1 MELNL
6 EKEVAL
12 LTKRLQEETTKSI
25 RYQALLDDALQ
36 ELEHYKGNNETQDK
50 EVEVREA
57 QDAETQEPKFHVVED
72 E

>member
-1 MELNL
+1 MEVNH

-36 ELEHYKGNNETQDK
+36 ELEKYTGNNDSQIEEAQYQ
-50 EVEVREA
+50 EVE
-57 QDAETQEPKFHVVED
+57 
-72 E
+72 

>member
-1 MELNL
+1 MELNH

-36 ELEHYKGNNETQDK
+36 ELKKYKGNNDSQDIETISPAENEQ
-50 EVEVREA
+50 EA
-57 QDAETQEPKFHVVED
+57 TVPKYHVVESD
-72 E
+72 